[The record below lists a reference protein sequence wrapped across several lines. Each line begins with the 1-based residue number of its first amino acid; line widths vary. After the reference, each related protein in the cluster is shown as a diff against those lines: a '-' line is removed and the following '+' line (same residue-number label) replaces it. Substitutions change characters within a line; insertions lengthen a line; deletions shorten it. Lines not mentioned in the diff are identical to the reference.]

1 VTGTEPER
9 EETRTIMTSELQ
21 GAAPRKREDAIAT
34 ALRAVLRGEVI
45 DRAHPGYDDA
55 RRVWN
60 GLIDRYPA
68 VIARCTSTADVVEA
82 VGVARSYRPAVSIRG
97 GGHQVAGSAVCDD
110 GLVIDLSAMRS
121 VHVDPVAR
129 TVRAQAGATWAEVDR
144 ATQLFGLV
152 TPGGEVSETGIAGLT
167 LGGGMGILQR
177 AYGLSC
183 DNLRSIEIVTADG
196 SVRTASRDEH
206 PDLLWAARGGGRGL
220 GVVTSFEFDLHPLG
234 PRVTTAQ
241 VLYPYEQ
248 APQVLS
254 RWHEL
259 APRLPD
265 TVSPELALWSIP
277 VDPEIPEDTHGL
289 KVVIVLG
296 VYAGDPAEGQDALA
310 PLSELGVPLMDAS
323 ATVHYADVQSSVD
336 AAFPAG
342 GRYFMKSHFMNQ
354 LSDQAVQAMLDC
366 DATRPTPQSLI
377 VIRTLGG
384 AVARIGE
391 DESAFAH
398 RTAQYNL
405 SIDAGWSD
413 PALDATAIEW
423 ARSSW
428 DTMRPFATGGVYVN
442 FAGLNNETRHEA
454 VFGSNTERLERIRR
468 TYDPHRLFT

>member
-1 VTGTEPER
+1 
-9 EETRTIMTSELQ
+9 
-21 GAAPRKREDAIAT
+21 
-34 ALRAVLRGEVI
+34 
-45 DRAHPGYDDA
+45 
-55 RRVWN
+55 
-60 GLIDRYPA
+60 
-68 VIARCTSTADVVEA
+68 
-82 VGVARSYRPAVSIRG
+82 
-97 GGHQVAGSAVCDD
+97 
-110 GLVIDLSAMRS
+110 
-121 VHVDPVAR
+121 
-129 TVRAQAGATWAEVDR
+129 
-144 ATQLFGLV
+144 
-152 TPGGEVSETGIAGLT
+152 
-167 LGGGMGILQR
+167 MGILQR

-277 VDPEIPEDTHGL
+277 VDPEIPEDMHGL